1 MYINKKETV
10 TVDKV
15 FNNTVVGSEQMDVDV
30 QYRIEN
36 VVINATG
43 VCYASLKKR
52 IGDSEVFFDNRIIK
66 LDITPDVLKAAY
78 TAVLNTEGFSDA
90 ELKAE

>member
-1 MYINKKETV
+1 MHINKKETV

-15 FNNTVVGSEQMDVDV
+15 LNGTVVGSEQMDIDV
-30 QYRIEN
+30 RYLIEN

-52 IGDSEVFFDNRIIK
+52 IGDSEVFFDNRIIE
-66 LDITPDVLKAAY
+66 LDITPDALKAAY
-78 TAVLNTEGFSDA
+78 NAVLNTEGFSDA

>member
-1 MYINKKETV
+1 MYINNKEVV
-10 TVDKV
+10 TIDKV
-15 FNNTVVGSEQMDVDV
+15 VNNTVVGTEQMDVDV
-30 QYRIEN
+30 QYHIEN

-52 IGDSEVFFDNRIIK
+52 IGDSEVFFDNRIIE
-66 LDITPDVLKAAY
+66 LGITPDVLKAAY
-78 TAVLNTEGFSDA
+78 NAVLNTEGFSDA